1 MAPTNDQAGRDD
13 PQQSPCGEGLT
24 HPDTGPAG
32 TPGGTIH
39 DARAMCGA
47 EGMARIELDG
57 KLYTLRI
64 TRMGR
69 LILTK

>member
-1 MAPTNDQAGRDD
+1 MAPSKDDTGRGD
-13 PQQSPCGEGLT
+13 PERPLSG
-24 HPDTGPAG
+24 TGPARPDPAPAA
-32 TPGGTIH
+32 PGGTIH